1 VPRRTSPISAARS
14 AARGGPLDA
23 ERAPIALGHRRV
35 TKHRL
40 GAAGDGLEDR
50 ARQQRV
56 AGSVD
61 PMSVSATRVDEHIAG
76 VRDRGRLDRPP
87 DELGPHVAQV

>member
-1 VPRRTSPISAARS
+1 VHEQVARAGVPQLVGRQP
-14 AARGGPLDA
+14 DA
-23 ERAPIALGHRRV
+23 E
-35 TKHRL
+35 HRL
-40 GAAGDGLEDR
+40 RPVADGLEDR
-50 ARQQRV
+50 ARQQRL

-61 PMSVSATRVDEHIAG
+61 PMSVSATRVDEHLAG